1 MLRLPRALKSDGRVE
16 LVGPPPTK
24 MRRFV
29 MDRDVDVSGVSGTGV
44 VAEGVVFTDG
54 TAVLRWTVEYK
65 STAVYNSVGELI
77 SVHGHGGSTRLHW
90 IDDAC

>member
-1 MLRLPRALKSDGRVE
+1 MRLPRALKPDGRVE

-29 MDRDVDVSGVSGTGV
+29 MDRDVDVSGMSGTGI

-54 TAVLRWTVEYK
+54 TAVLRWLTEHT
-65 STAVYNSVGELI
+65 STAIYPTVGELI
-77 SVHGHGGSTRLHW
+77 TIHGHGGTTRLHW
-90 IDDAC
+90 VDDAC